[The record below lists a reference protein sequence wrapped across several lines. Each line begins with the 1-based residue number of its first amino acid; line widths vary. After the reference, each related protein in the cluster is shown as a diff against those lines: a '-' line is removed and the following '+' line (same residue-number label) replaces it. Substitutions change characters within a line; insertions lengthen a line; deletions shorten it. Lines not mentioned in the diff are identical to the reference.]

1 VQGLNPQSVT
11 APGSVSFQVTCQQP
25 VQCTSAPA
33 PLLGDSVLVLPRD
46 GGTHVTDV
54 VRSAWGDLET
64 FGSSATGAG
73 KSGPDLVV
81 IAWSYD
87 WLQLMPVDAT
97 RSGEAVTLRVHV
109 VGSIDLTAAGSSLSS
124 GRVNMPAAKDWVRRS
139 DVEGTGTLVIDEFLD
154 FSLTLGQW
162 SSNPFGLDI
171 AASATSNDGTAASSR
186 VSARVNGLV
195 DVRDAGGSI
204 VPIASVCTASGTAY

>member
-1 VQGLNPQSVT
+1 V
-11 APGSVSFQVTCQQP
+11 A
-25 VQCTSAPA
+25 
-33 PLLGDSVLVLPRD
+33 
-46 GGTHVTDV
+46 
-54 VRSAWGDLET
+54 
-64 FGSSATGAG
+64 
-73 KSGPDLVV
+73 
-81 IAWSYD
+81 
-87 WLQLMPVDAT
+87 
-97 RSGEAVTLRVHV
+97 
-109 VGSIDLTAAGSSLSS
+109 GSIDLTAAGSSLSS

-154 FSLTLGQW
+154 LSLTLGQW